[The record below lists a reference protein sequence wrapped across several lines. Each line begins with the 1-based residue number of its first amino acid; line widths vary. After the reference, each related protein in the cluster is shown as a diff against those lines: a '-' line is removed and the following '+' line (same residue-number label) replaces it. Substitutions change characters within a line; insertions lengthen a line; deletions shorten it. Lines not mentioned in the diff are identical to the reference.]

1 MGTRSK
7 LTAALVFLIAGI
19 PVATTLAA
27 FTIGSLL
34 GSQEAT
40 INNTKGHHF
49 AITLTSVTEGSDV
62 IPGDTFDVSPVV
74 TNTSKT
80 EEIYVF
86 ISFEYNPNVYSL
98 TPDIDW
104 QLVNSGNNKY
114 VYSYSGEDTM
124 TVVSFNGT
132 ATFNGA
138 FTVIAEGSEFL
149 ALTEDDLA
157 IKVVGYGISKDIARE
172 NNADAWADY
181 TIGGNTDMFNQLTG
195 QSPEQGGGDNN
206 DPGDQN
212 ID

>member
-1 MGTRSK
+1 MGTRSR

-49 AITLTSVTEGSDV
+49 AITLTGVTEGSDV
-62 IPGDTFDVSPVV
+62 VPGDTFSVSPVI

-80 EEIYVF
+80 EKIYVF

-124 TVVSFNGT
+124 TIVDFDQSVTFDGT
-132 ATFNGA
+132 
-138 FTVIAEGSEFL
+138 FTVIANGETFA
-149 ALTEDDLA
+149 ALTDENLT
-157 IKVVGYGISKDIARE
+157 IKVVGYGISKDICSTNYLE
-172 NNADAWADY
+172 AWADY
-181 TIGGNTDMFNQLTG
+181 TSGGNTVMFNELTG

-206 DPGDQN
+206 DPGGQD